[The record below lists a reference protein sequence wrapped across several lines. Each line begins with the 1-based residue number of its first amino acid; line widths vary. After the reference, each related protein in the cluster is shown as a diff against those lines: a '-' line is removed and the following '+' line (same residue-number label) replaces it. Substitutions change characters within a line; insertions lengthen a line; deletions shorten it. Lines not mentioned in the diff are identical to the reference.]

1 MTHGHTRSGAG
12 AYKQLKYLHLETV
25 AGLFTGF
32 DDAAQLKRF
41 QADTHLD
48 RMLADEWC
56 CTRTGAARYD
66 VAGEWKLE

>member
-1 MTHGHTRSGAG
+1 MTHRHTRSGTG
-12 AYKQLKYLHLETV
+12 AYKQLKYLHLEMV

-41 QADTHLD
+41 QADTHMD

-66 VAGEWKLE
+66 VAGGWKLE